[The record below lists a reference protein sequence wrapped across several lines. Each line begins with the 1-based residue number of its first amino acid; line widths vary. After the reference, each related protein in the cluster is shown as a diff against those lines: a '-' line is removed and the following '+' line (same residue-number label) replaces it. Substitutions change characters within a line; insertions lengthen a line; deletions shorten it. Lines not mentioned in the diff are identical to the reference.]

1 MRHTTLITLLAAPLA
16 LAACDSGQ
24 DTAEM
29 EDMPMAE
36 DAMMMDGQDMPMAD
50 TGNAM
55 QSASAQGTVTA
66 IDAEAGT
73 ITVDHGPVPAIEW
86 PAMTMPFASKDRNSC
101 AVLRAATG
109 SPSHLCKPVRGRA
122 SSRSGKSANDRAH
135 HR

>member
-50 TGNAM
+50 T
-55 QSASAQGTVTA
+55 
-66 IDAEAGT
+66 

-86 PAMTMPFASKDRNSC
+86 PAMTMAFEADEQ
-101 AVLRAATG
+101 LRSEVSVGEGIAFEFRTG
-109 SPSHLCKPVRGRA
+109 SEGSVITSITKE
-122 SSRSGKSANDRAH
+122 
-135 HR
+135 

>member
-1 MRHTTLITLLAAPLA
+1 MRTTTLMSLLALPLA

-86 PAMTMPFASKDRNSC
+86 PAMTMAFEADEQ
-101 AVLRAATG
+101 LRSEVSVGEGIAFEFRTG
-109 SPSHLCKPVRGRA
+109 SEGSVITSITKE
-122 SSRSGKSANDRAH
+122 
-135 HR
+135 